1 MNFPPNTKIA
11 AYWCHPHFPKAVK
24 TTPQPLIY
32 SPHKYKT
39 ARDRHF
45 ENQIEY
51 WTSLY
56 LLASIH
62 PPTPAKKNKNKN
74 QQRKK
79 IHKFVIP
86 STTTQTQSRSWKK
99 ANNTHPRNLLSQ
111 SDFQQLADIVNPTKY
126 TTSSKCPFTLMQ
138 ETCLWNSRWVEAG
151 RKSAVKSD
159 APNSTPSTDILKS
172 SFTRKRRRRRRRRW
186 RRWRGRRGR
195 RRRRNPNPNPN
206 SFAWH

>member
-39 ARDRHF
+39 ARHRHF

-62 PPTPAKKNKNKN
+62 PPTPAKKYILKSTE
-74 QQRKK
+74 KK
-79 IHKFVIP
+79 KFT
-86 STTTQTQSRSWKK
+86 SC
-99 ANNTHPRNLLSQ
+99 HPRNLLSQ
-111 SDFQQLADIVNPTKY
+111 SDFQQLADCEPYEMHYVLKMSI
-126 TTSSKCPFTLMQ
+126 TLMQ
-138 ETCLWNSRWVEAG
+138 ETCLWNLAEWKQVE
-151 RKSAVKSD
+151 RVLWSPTP
-159 APNSTPSTDILKS
+159 PNSTPSTDILKS
-172 SFTRKRRRRRRRRW
+172 SFTRKRRRRRRRRNP
-186 RRWRGRRGR
+186 
-195 RRRRNPNPNPN
+195 NPNPNPN

>member
-1 MNFPPNTKIA
+1 LMPST
-11 AYWCHPHFPKAVK
+11 FPKSCKK

-79 IHKFVIP
+79 IHKFVIL
-86 STTTQTQSRSWKK
+86 RRRHKLK
-99 ANNTHPRNLLSQ
+99 A
-111 SDFQQLADIVNPTKY
+111 
-126 TTSSKCPFTLMQ
+126 
-138 ETCLWNSRWVEAG
+138 EAG
-151 RKSAVKSD
+151 RKPIILIPEISYHKVTS
-159 APNSTPSTDILKS
+159 NSWQILW
-172 SFTRKRRRRRRRRW
+172 TL
-186 RRWRGRRGR
+186 
-195 RRRRNPNPNPN
+195 RNTLRPQNVHLP
-206 SFAWH
+206 